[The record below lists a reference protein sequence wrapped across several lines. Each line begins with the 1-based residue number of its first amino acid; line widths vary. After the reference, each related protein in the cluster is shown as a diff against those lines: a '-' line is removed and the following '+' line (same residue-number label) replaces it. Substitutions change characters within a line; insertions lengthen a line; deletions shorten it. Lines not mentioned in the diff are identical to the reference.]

1 MCYVFFPY
9 ANTSV
14 KALTFKGHAPFFL
27 FLVLPKFVDR
37 YHVNVCYAVSRF
49 FEYSPSQAR
58 LSLLAGGVL
67 ALGNVAVVRKGF
79 WFRFIPTLR
88 KIILD
93 SSTEISLSIPDV
105 SFA

>member
-1 MCYVFFPY
+1 MCYVFFSLCKY
-9 ANTSV
+9 QRKSFDFQRSCT
-14 KALTFKGHAPFFL
+14 FFL

-67 ALGNVAVVRKGF
+67 APGNVAVVR
-79 WFRFIPTLR
+79 
-88 KIILD
+88 
-93 SSTEISLSIPDV
+93 
-105 SFA
+105 